1 MFSLDNAQLHCCWS
15 VLLLSGHRHGESWP
29 GCRGMER
36 FLSEHQANTDGI
48 VCDHRSA
55 FTFTS
60 ELLLSIKFSMVSS
73 ENAAGMLGYG
83 RNDEPWGKKWKQC
96 IAVQIDF
103 IWLVDI

>member
-1 MFSLDNAQLHCCWS
+1 
-15 VLLLSGHRHGESWP
+15 
-29 GCRGMER
+29 MER

-48 VCDHRSA
+48 ICDHRSA